1 MEAVWNSRLSPTM
14 RRDWDSYCNNNE
26 SFTGGSLPA
35 MLLQYIQMIPECGDS
50 FHLTDIKRFLCFN
63 ILVHLFVNGLFKDSP
78 SILRAIIH
86 AGILMIQTFIL
97 DLIGFFDWFDAFT
110 YGFEHSQILRNQVIF
125 FLLLSF
131 KLLST
136 FRCNTI
142 MDNLYDRAICV
153 LFILG
158 GSICVY
164 IYPVG
169 FVRRQ
174 DIDEDTYRLLTRVL
188 GVIWAVPTA
197 VYSLACAH
205 FYFVTEPTLDLEDG
219 KNCYVASATICIEST
234 VKTMYFDMRSSVE
247 NEQMRRKITKAFE
260 MDPGTKMRFKY
271 KGQELDNFKRIF
283 LDFDPFVDVEI
294 HVIILHKLKVRY
306 FGNQFVKVYCGRDD
320 LISRLNTNIAE
331 TLQIPRALVRLM
343 QNKTK
348 CEEHR
353 TCADYGLTGC
363 SDTHIEP
370 NSIAIQL
377 DSGLIHKEDI
387 NIKASLGDYLKA
399 LHLENFRSLDVFAIH
414 SETQESQ
421 GNLDPATPLYNFVN
435 PDADIPTRI
444 LVMHG
449 VIRVQLTFPSPEL
462 RYLPSQK
469 HCLVHVESTIGALRR
484 RLRASHIVF
493 DNKDLSDDAT
503 IAECGLTDDALLFN
517 DSTQKFSVSTPEG
530 NNQFFKLRVSSTVRD
545 LKEKIHAK
553 TNINLEE
560 QNLTYNGETLEND
573 KRLFDYKIYGCG
585 QSITLSKQSLSVVV
599 SLPGNNSTTVKFQL
613 HDTVQTLKRSIHE
626 KTEISPEEQR
636 LYLDSREIFDDSVL
650 SEVGLTSDKS
660 ITLKKRKALKL
671 KEEWRQKSIRWK
683 KKFEDFV
690 QLTEDDFE
698 DVAGLYLCTKDPKF
712 RISSGSE
719 STEVYLGLLGD
730 GTEVAVKRYL
740 ITSWTLDNELD
751 LLLVLDHPRIV
762 RYRIVVP
769 DKSFA
774 YLVLELG
781 EYTLKEYIEILKRS
795 NRLKEKGPTLVREI
809 MEGLDV
815 LHSSERKILHRDLK
829 PQNVL
834 IDCKGHAKLADFGIG
849 RRLNADQSTLVTEA
863 AGTLR
868 WQAKETIVNSQTAPY
883 RSRTDIQLHG
893 FFMKYQCSTSYIT
906 PAICI
911 FVFYLS
917 TFRGVL

>member
-1 MEAVWNSRLSPTM
+1 MAQLKVLSLVN
-14 RRDWDSYCNNNE
+14 CNLDHLDKEFQNL
-26 SFTGGSLPA
+26 SSL
-35 MLLQYIQMIPECGDS
+35 QS
-50 FHLTDIKRFLCFN
+50 
-63 ILVHLFVNGLFKDSP
+63 
-78 SILRAIIH
+78 
-86 AGILMIQTFIL
+86 L
-97 DLIGFFDWFDAFT
+97 DLSDNMLSDLAENTFD
-110 YGFEHSQILRNQVIF
+110 GCNSLNHLILSGNRFSN
-125 FLLLSF
+125 
-131 KLLST
+131 
-136 FRCNTI
+136 
-142 MDNLYDRAICV
+142 
-153 LFILG
+153 
-158 GSICVY
+158 
-164 IYPVG
+164 
-169 FVRRQ
+169 
-174 DIDEDTYRLLTRVL
+174 
-188 GVIWAVPTA
+188 VP
-197 VYSLACAH
+197 
-205 FYFVTEPTLDLEDG
+205 DG
-219 KNCYVASATICIEST
+219 KNCYVVSATICIEST

-247 NEQMRRKITKAFE
+247 NEQMRRYITKAFE

-271 KGQELDNFKRIF
+271 KGQELDNFKCIF
-283 LDFDPFVDVEI
+283 LDFDPFDDVEI

-306 FGNQFVKVYCGRDD
+306 FGSRFVEVYCGRDD
-320 LISRLNTNIAE
+320 LISRLNTNIAK
-331 TLQIPRALVRLM
+331 TLNIPRALVRLM
-343 QNKTK
+343 QNETK

-363 SDTHIEP
+363 SDIHIEP

-435 PDADIPTRI
+435 LDANSPTWV
-444 LVMHG
+444 LFMHG
-449 VIRVQLTFPSPEL
+449 VIRVQLTFLPHEL
-462 RYLPSQK
+462 RYIPSQE
-469 HCLVHVESTIGALRR
+469 HHLAHVQSTIGALRR
-484 RLRASHIVF
+484 RLPVEASHIVF

-503 IAECGLTDDALLFN
+503 IAECGLTDDALLVI
-517 DSTQKFSVSTPEG
+517 DTDKTVSVFTPER
-530 NNQFFKLRVSSTVRD
+530 NNLDFPLRASSTVRD
-545 LKEKIHAK
+545 LKEAIHAGTK
-553 TNINLEE
+553 VHLEE

-573 KRLFDYKIYGCG
+573 KRLFDYGIYGRD

-599 SLPGNNSTTVKFQL
+599 SLPDNHSITVKFQVN
-613 HDTVQTLKRSIHE
+613 DTVQTLKRSIHE

-650 SEVGLTSDKS
+650 SEVGLTSDKA

-781 EYTLKEYIEILKRS
+781 EYTLKEYTEILKRS
-795 NRLKEKGPTLVREI
+795 NRLKEKGPTLVLFYS
-809 MEGLDV
+809 GTF
-815 LHSSERKILHRDLK
+815 SS
-829 PQNVL
+829 
-834 IDCKGHAKLADFGIG
+834 
-849 RRLNADQSTLVTEA
+849 
-863 AGTLR
+863 
-868 WQAKETIVNSQTAPY
+868 
-883 RSRTDIQLHG
+883 
-893 FFMKYQCSTSYIT
+893 
-906 PAICI
+906 
-911 FVFYLS
+911 
-917 TFRGVL
+917 